1 MKDQAVKE
9 KFVELRAMAWS
20 FDRIAKELHVS
31 KQTLVTWSRDF
42 ALEIQ
47 NRRAI
52 EYEALLEQHAL
63 TREKKVEALGLIFK
77 RMREELET
85 RSFTTIPTQKLL
97 EGILKLIGEVKGIDG
112 ELTFRVRENLMES
125 LNTGLD
131 TTVSHWSS

>member
-9 KFVELRAMAWS
+9 KFIELRALGLS
-20 FDRIAKELHVS
+20 FDRIAKELKVS
-31 KQTLVTWSRDF
+31 KQTLISWSRELT
-42 ALEIQ
+42 LEIR

-52 EYEALLEQHAL
+52 EYEALLEQHAM
-63 TREKKVEALGLIFK
+63 TREKKIEALGLILK

-97 EGILKLIGEVKGIDG
+97 DCILKLIGEVKDLEG
-112 ELTFRVRENLMES
+112 ELTFGTQENLMEC
-125 LNTGLD
+125 LNKGLD

>member
-85 RSFTTIPTQKLL
+85 RSFTTIPTQKLP
-97 EGILKLIGEVKGIDG
+97 EGILKLIGEVKDIDG